1 MLFVFSCV
9 FLTLNILAERD
20 VGTHTHAVG
29 VRAVQVHS
37 REPCAAATHSEH
49 SRPGSTIKDAP
60 DAGVCRAAVPSG
72 VTSTASQV
80 TTGFHRQPVSHVIT
94 WEYSKCNQWD
104 GFSIFFFSPPYFIA
118 YFHFFLSFRRSVAHR
133 SLI

>member
-9 FLTLNILAERD
+9 FLTLNIIAERD

-60 DAGVCRAAVPSG
+60 DAGVCRAAVPSE

-80 TTGFHRQPVSHVIT
+80 TTGRFHRHRSARGNIQSPTNGMVS
-94 WEYSKCNQWD
+94 
-104 GFSIFFFSPPYFIA
+104 GFPSFPHPILLPIFFF
-118 YFHFFLSFRRSVAHR
+118 FLCVEAWRTAP
-133 SLI
+133 